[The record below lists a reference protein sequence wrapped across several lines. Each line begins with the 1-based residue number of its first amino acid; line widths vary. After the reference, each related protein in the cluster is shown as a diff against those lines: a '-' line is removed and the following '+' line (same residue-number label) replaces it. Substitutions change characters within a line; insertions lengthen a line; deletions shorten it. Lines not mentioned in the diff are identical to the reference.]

1 MGRRVQLLAKRY
13 VPDLDKQCLAHIVR
27 DVMTRADANRL
38 EVVSTGEHASVTDE
52 GRTSGACAESLR
64 KTVLRLARP
73 ESERPST
80 CRWHVLLWLFF
91 KRRRVMIDAIR
102 QAWTQCNVEG
112 REIVIVP
119 QLWRDP
125 WRVSNPRDD
134 VRIYITTR

>member
-1 MGRRVQLLAKRY
+1 MHAQSNATLGLWARN
-13 VPDLDKQCLAHIVR
+13 VPLMR
-27 DVMTRADANRL
+27 ANR
-38 EVVSTGEHASVTDE
+38 
-52 GRTSGACAESLR
+52 SLR
-64 KTVLRLARP
+64 KTVLRLGRP
-73 ESERPST
+73 GSERPSA
-80 CRWHVLLWLFF
+80 CRWQVLLWLFF

-134 VRIYITTR
+134 VRIEGAAR